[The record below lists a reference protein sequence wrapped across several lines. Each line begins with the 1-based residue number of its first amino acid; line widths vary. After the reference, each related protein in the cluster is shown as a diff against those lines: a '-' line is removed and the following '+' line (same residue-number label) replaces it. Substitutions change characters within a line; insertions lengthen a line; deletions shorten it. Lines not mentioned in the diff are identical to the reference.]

1 MLLPAKKF
9 KLRKWCTWLI
19 IIHKMPKKISK
30 KTRSYIMSRIRS
42 KDTKIE
48 VALRKAL
55 WKEGHR
61 YRKNDRSVFGA
72 PDISFK
78 GKKVAVFCDSS
89 FWHGKDYLNGR
100 IPASNQG
107 YWVKKLERNIERDKE
122 VNKALEADGWKVI
135 RFWEEEINAD
145 LAGCVS
151 EIVLHLE
158 ARQKNAGDL

>member
-1 MLLPAKKF
+1 
-9 KLRKWCTWLI
+9 
-19 IIHKMPKKISK
+19 MPDKIGK
-30 KTRSYIMSRIRS
+30 KTRSYIMSRIRG

-48 VALRKAL
+48 VVLRKAL

-122 VNKALEADGWKVI
+122 VNKVLKADGWKVI
-135 RFWEEEINAD
+135 RFWEEEINMNLD
-145 LAGCVS
+145 QCIS
-151 EIVLHLE
+151 EIKLHLE
-158 ARQKNAGDL
+158 DQQE

>member
-1 MLLPAKKF
+1 
-9 KLRKWCTWLI
+9 
-19 IIHKMPKKISK
+19 MPDKIGK
-30 KTRSYIMSRIRS
+30 KTRSYIMSRIRG

-48 VALRKAL
+48 VVLRKAL

-89 FWHGKDYLNGR
+89 FWHGKAYLNGR

-122 VNKALEADGWKVI
+122 VNKVLKADGWKVI
-135 RFWEEEINAD
+135 RFWEEEINMNLD
-145 LAGCVS
+145 QCIS
-151 EIVLHLE
+151 EIKLHLE
-158 ARQKNAGDL
+158 DQQE

>member
-1 MLLPAKKF
+1 
-9 KLRKWCTWLI
+9 
-19 IIHKMPKKISK
+19 MPKKISK
-30 KTRSYIMSRIRS
+30 KNRSYIMSRIRG

-55 WKEGHR
+55 WKEGCR

-72 PDISFK
+72 PDICFK

-100 IPASNQG
+100 IPASNRG

-158 ARQKNAGDL
+158 ADQKNAGDL

>member
-19 IIHKMPKKISK
+19 ITHNMPKKISK
-30 KTRSYIMSRIRS
+30 KTRSYIMSRIRG

-100 IPASNQG
+100 IPASNKG
-107 YWVKKLERNIERDKE
+107 YWVEKLERNIERDKE

-145 LAGCVS
+145 LSGCVS

-158 ARQKNAGDL
+158 ADQKNAGDL

>member
-1 MLLPAKKF
+1 VVVSGTTP
-9 KLRKWCTWLI
+9 
-19 IIHKMPKKISK
+19 
-30 KTRSYIMSRIRS
+30 RSDPGS
-42 KDTKIE
+42 IE
-48 VALRKAL
+48 VVLRKAL

-122 VNKALEADGWKVI
+122 VNKVLKADGWKVI
-135 RFWEEEINAD
+135 RFWEEEINMNLD
-145 LAGCVS
+145 QCIS
-151 EIVLHLE
+151 EIKLHLE
-158 ARQKNAGDL
+158 DQQE

>member
-1 MLLPAKKF
+1 MVVSGTTP
-9 KLRKWCTWLI
+9 
-19 IIHKMPKKISK
+19 
-30 KTRSYIMSRIRS
+30 RSDPGS
-42 KDTKIE
+42 IE
-48 VALRKAL
+48 VVLRKAL

-89 FWHGKDYLNGR
+89 FWHGKAYLNGR

-122 VNKALEADGWKVI
+122 VNKVLKADGWKVI
-135 RFWEEEINAD
+135 RFWEEEINMNLD
-145 LAGCVS
+145 QCIS
-151 EIVLHLE
+151 EIKLHLE
-158 ARQKNAGDL
+158 DQQE